1 LVDPVAPQESSPPH
15 LDHEA
20 LARAQRET
28 LDSPRRPYG
37 LAAMIL
43 FRLLDILY
51 GRKRTLSKFKILEL
65 VARVPYQSW
74 EQVAYIAITHVAPRI
89 GMARPIHDRV
99 AEARPHQHNEQWH
112 LLILEQLI
120 ARSGPR

>member
-1 LVDPVAPQESSPPH
+1 MSDPQVRSVSPPPH

-28 LDSPRRPYG
+28 LNTPRRPYG
-37 LAAMIL
+37 LAARAL

-51 GRKRTLSKFKILEL
+51 GRKRTLPKFKVLEL

-74 EQVAYIAITHVAPRI
+74 EQVAYIAITDIAQRT
-89 GMARPIHDRV
+89 GLARRIHDQV
-99 AEARPHQHNEQWH
+99 AEGA
-112 LLILEQLI
+112 
-120 ARSGPR
+120 GPAG